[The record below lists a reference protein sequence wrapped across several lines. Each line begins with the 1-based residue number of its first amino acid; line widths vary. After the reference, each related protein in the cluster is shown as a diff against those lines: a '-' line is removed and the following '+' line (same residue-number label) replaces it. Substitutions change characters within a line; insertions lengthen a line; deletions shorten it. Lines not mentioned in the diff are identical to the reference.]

1 MGILSSI
8 LGDRPSTPQ
17 TGGFTVGAEIPD
29 ELKPFYKDILGKSQA
44 LYNESVARGFEPY
57 TGPSLAEFTPE
68 QQQAFTGL
76 SGLQG
81 GTAPVFQEAMQMT
94 RDAAAP
100 ITTEQIEEYM
110 NPYQQAVVDI
120 EKREAQKQF
129 ESQVV
134 PQLAAKAAMA
144 QPFGG
149 SRQAILEGMAA
160 DTQQRL
166 LGDIQAKGSAQA
178 YQDAVNLINNQRTA
192 SGQAAGQLATMAPNQ
207 FKTQLAE
214 FGALQGVGEEKQK
227 LAQQAL
233 NEAYGQYLKEQE
245 YPYQQLGR
253 YQSVVTG
260 APISTREYIPPV
272 EQPSATNQLLG
283 GLGTLASTYGAFG
296 GFSPGGFMGMN
307 KPAKTGGGIKD
318 LPVIKRQA
326 TGKVMPKW
334 LQGIMKI
341 VGPDSKYD
349 AFVKNVG
356 QKVVIP
362 QISKIQDYELGDAG
376 RNIQKA
382 YNYLNRPEVDSQSLM
397 EIGGNREEILQAN
410 KPLTGLQADFQKF
423 LKVGK
428 EAGLDAIDIPAN
440 IANKILKYTTG
451 KNYIAPGESGRSA
464 LGIDSPDLTISEQ
477 FYPATSAEIE
487 GEGIAGSVRK
497 SLEGS
502 PIEGMLSTTNNV
514 NKEEPPEVTD
524 NFIKPEVNLEE
535 RKEQEKKFL
544 QERAD
549 RLTAEKEKAK
559 RKKEAAETPDDIKK
573 AQEEVEKIENKI
585 IALTGSKEARLTKRL
600 KDLDVSEREAQFG
613 NLAMFFTQLAK
624 SPGTP
629 LSAIISSAEKVLPT
643 ALKTKKEFK
652 SDRNRLEDS
661 IEDAVLG
668 KLTTEADIKKARLK
682 IKTTANKLRFERAIA
697 LREIAVKEQRAAAE
711 MLEARGIKIGNI
723 PNPTKSTLELTGKTM
738 DRVLFN
744 GDIKQIKKS
753 PIYNELLQVTLSGNK
768 KLNDNNIGNFIEA
781 ITNDQV
787 AQAYVYNEVETA
799 EEIARQTGNTNFD
812 RNRAYAAAIKK
823 LIQEQPDIYQ
833 AGWFDWVRK

>member
-120 EKREAQKQF
+120 EKREATKQF

-253 YQSVVTG
+253 YQSVITG

-307 KPAKTGGGIKD
+307 KPAKTGGGIAQ
-318 LPVIKRQA
+318 LPVIKRQSPGVVYENDPEFGLGVNTLTNPQLIA
-326 TGKVMPKW
+326 LEEKRRIQEAINAQRNKNFFSGIKNIFTDDDKAKAIAESGDVYSAENTANTLPKVGEK
-334 LQGIMKI
+334 
-341 VGPDSKYD
+341 
-349 AFVKNVG
+349 
-356 QKVVIP
+356 
-362 QISKIQDYELGDAG
+362 
-376 RNIQKA
+376 
-382 YNYLNRPEVDSQSLM
+382 
-397 EIGGNREEILQAN
+397 ILQ
-410 KPLTGLQADFQKF
+410 KTGWDIYGDIAKKGFT
-423 LKVGK
+423 VGK
-428 EAGLDAIDIPAN
+428 DVATYPYRLMKSALEIPGFETKATRRGDIAAIDSIDPPA
-440 IANKILKYTTG
+440 
-451 KNYIAPGESGRSA
+451 P
-464 LGIDSPDLTISEQ
+464 
-477 FYPATSAEIE
+477 
-487 GEGIAGSVRK
+487 
-497 SLEGS
+497 EGS
-502 PIEGMLSTTNNV
+502 
-514 NKEEPPEVTD
+514 EVTD
-524 NFIKPEVNLEE
+524 EGIKAVLNKKKRDKKPASKSVEE
-535 RKEQEKKFL
+535 LQEKSDILTKEQQEKKDKKDPVKTDKTDVY
-544 QERAD
+544 AD
-549 RLTAEKEKAK
+549 ALAAEEEYLKALSGKEK
-559 RKKEAAETPDDIKK
+559 RI
-573 AQEEVEKIENKI
+573 QGN
-585 IALTGSKEARLTKRL
+585 
-600 KDLDVSEREAQFG
+600 LDKLGIQEREAQFG
-613 NLAMFFTQLAK
+613 NLAMLFSRL
-624 SPGTP
+624 GTKTGSV
-629 LSAIISSAEKVLPT
+629 LSALVESTGEVLPA
-643 ALKTKKEFK
+643 ALKTKNEFAKEE
-652 SDRNRLEDS
+652 RRLTNAV
-661 IEDAVLG
+661 EDARLG
-668 KLTTEADIKKARLK
+668 ELKTKADIKKTRASLQTKAAKLAFEQTMEERKVQAEEDKAKAALWK
-682 IKTTANKLRFERAIA
+682 AKHPSASSVADPSKEDKENATIYMMAAFNTTD
-697 LREIAVKEQRAAAE
+697 AA
-711 MLEARGIKIGNI
+711 
-723 PNPTKSTLELTGKTM
+723 GK
-738 DRVLFN
+738 
-744 GDIKQIKKS
+744 
-753 PIYNELLQVTLSGNK
+753 
-768 KLNDNNIGNFIEA
+768 EA
-781 ITNDQV
+781 ITEIIKTNSKLSGSPEEIKLYITKLSKDPTAKLFV
-787 AQAYVYNEVETA
+787 AQALERAKTLAKDNDTTLTQKDIKKIV
-799 EEIARQTGNTNFD
+799 GNTMADLINSSPVFEKGD
-812 RNRAYAAAIKK
+812 SNLVWRA
-823 LIQEQPDIYQ
+823 LPD
-833 AGWFDWVRK
+833 WN

>member
-120 EKREAQKQF
+120 EKREAQKQY

-245 YPYQQLGR
+245 YPFQQLGR

-260 APISTREYIPPV
+260 APISTREYVPPV

-307 KPAKTGGGIKD
+307 KNAKTGGGIGD
-318 LPVIKRQA
+318 LPVIKRQSPGVVYEDDPEFGYNIGQGNIGLEQEGVNTLTNPQLIALEERRKLLEKLNKERGSKFFSGIKNFFTDNERAKDISNLQDEFGVQDSNVLKLKKLKESARKEPTYIGPDGTIIYKGQRVFA
-326 TGKVMPKW
+326 TPAG
-334 LQGIMKI
+334 LSSIIQ
-341 VGPDSKYD
+341 PDSKLDDIRITRKPRTD
-349 AFVKNVG
+349 A
-356 QKVVIP
+356 
-362 QISKIQDYELGDAG
+362 
-376 RNIQKA
+376 
-382 YNYLNRPEVDSQSLM
+382 
-397 EIGGNREEILQAN
+397 
-410 KPLTGLQADFQKF
+410 
-423 LKVGK
+423 
-428 EAGLDAIDIPAN
+428 AIARIKDIPEKIIN
-440 IANKILKYTTG
+440 TTPKPEQDSETDPNKVLTDNKVKDLEKIRQAQIDLTAAQNKDKKDPVKTDEPDIYADARAAEEEYLEALSG
-451 KNYIAPGESGRSA
+451 KKTRIQGNLDK
-464 LGIDSPDLTISEQ
+464 LGIQ
-477 FYPATSAEIE
+477 
-487 GEGIAGSVRK
+487 
-497 SLEGS
+497 
-502 PIEGMLSTTNNV
+502 
-514 NKEEPPEVTD
+514 
-524 NFIKPEVNLEE
+524 
-535 RKEQEKKFL
+535 
-544 QERAD
+544 
-549 RLTAEKEKAK
+549 
-559 RKKEAAETPDDIKK
+559 
-573 AQEEVEKIENKI
+573 
-585 IALTGSKEARLTKRL
+585 
-600 KDLDVSEREAQFG
+600 EREAQFG
-613 NLAMFFTQLAK
+613 NLAMLFSRLGTK
-624 SPGTP
+624 SGSV
-629 LSAIISSAEKVLPT
+629 LSALVESTGEILPA
-643 ALKTKKEFK
+643 ALKTKNEFAKEE
-652 SDRNRLEDS
+652 RRLKAAV
-661 IEDAVLG
+661 EDAELG
-668 KLTTEADIKKARLK
+668 ELKTKADIKKARAKLLSTSSQQALTNALDERKVVVLEREAATKDWKAKNPDVEIPGTVTKNMKENATLK
-682 IKTTANKLRFERAIA
+682 LSSFLDSMNDDQTTKLNSIIREYSGAESDADIKNFLDVVLKDEKIQWQ
-697 LREIAVKEQRAAAE
+697 IAAE
-711 MLEARGIKIGNI
+711 INNVKAQA
-723 PNPTKSTLELTGKTM
+723 
-738 DRVLFN
+738 
-744 GDIKQIKKS
+744 KQKKK
-753 PIYNELLQVTLSGNK
+753 PY
-768 KLNDNNIGNFIEA
+768 
-781 ITNDQV
+781 TNDIERQI
-787 AQAYVYNEVETA
+787 
-799 EEIARQTGNTNFD
+799 IANTVTNMIVTNKEFSDKADGLAAFRFLPALSTINF
-812 RNRAYAAAIKK
+812 
-823 LIQEQPDIYQ
+823 
-833 AGWFDWVRK
+833 FD

>member
-44 LYNESVARGFEPY
+44 LYNESVSRGFEPY

-76 SGLQG
+76 AGLQG

-260 APISTREYIPPV
+260 APISTREYVPPV

-318 LPVIKRQA
+318 LPVIKRQSEGLVYEGDPEFGLGVNTLTNPQLIA
-326 TGKVMPKW
+326 LEEKRRIQEAINAQRNKNFFSNIKNIFTSDKNNTTKNNKNNLETYNFPFGSLGQNKETPKAGKYSVT
-334 LQGIMKI
+334 Q
-341 VGPDSKYD
+341 
-349 AFVKNVG
+349 
-356 QKVVIP
+356 
-362 QISKIQDYELGDAG
+362 
-376 RNIQKA
+376 
-382 YNYLNRPEVDSQSLM
+382 
-397 EIGGNREEILQAN
+397 
-410 KPLTGLQADFQKF
+410 
-423 LKVGK
+423 
-428 EAGLDAIDIPAN
+428 
-440 IANKILKYTTG
+440 ILKDIDKDPELQTKKVKKYTPERNELSDIDFISNLPTDPVLRQARINSPRYKKIMDNMSG
-451 KNYIAPGESGRSA
+451 MIDPPAPK
-464 LGIDSPDLTISEQ
+464 
-477 FYPATSAEIE
+477 
-487 GEGIAGSVRK
+487 GS
-497 SLEGS
+497 
-502 PIEGMLSTTNNV
+502 
-514 NKEEPPEVTD
+514 EVTD
-524 NFIKPEVNLEE
+524 EGISAVLNEMKEKQKPASKSVEE
-535 RKEQEKKFL
+535 LQEESDRLTKEQQEKKDKKDPVKTD
-544 QERAD
+544 ETDVYADARA
-549 RLTAEKEKAK
+549 AEDAYLEALSGKEK
-559 RKKEAAETPDDIKK
+559 RI
-573 AQEEVEKIENKI
+573 QGN
-585 IALTGSKEARLTKRL
+585 
-600 KDLDVSEREAQFG
+600 LDKLGIQEREAQFG
-613 NLAMFFTQLAK
+613 NLAMLFSRLGTK
-624 SPGTP
+624 SGSV
-629 LSAIISSAEKVLPT
+629 LSALVESTGEVLPA
-643 ALKTKKEFK
+643 ALKTKNEFAKEE
-652 SDRNRLEDS
+652 RRLKTA
-661 IEDAVLG
+661 IEDAQIGSL
-668 KLTTEADIKKARLK
+668 KTKADIKKSRAKL
-682 IKTTANKLRFERAIA
+682 KTTAAKSTFDMAMEERRVQADELKAKAAAWKAKHPDIKMPSDPNKDDKTNAGLLVRSVYDSADPNDRASIDSLIRSNSKSRSPEELTNFINKLSKDETAQFYIAGELERAKVVA
-697 LREIAVKEQRAAAE
+697 EKE
-711 MLEARGIKIGNI
+711 G
-723 PNPTKSTLELTGKTM
+723 
-738 DRVLFN
+738 RVLTREEQKEIVGRTIVN
-744 GDIKQIKKS
+744 LIETNSAI
-753 PIYNELLQVTLSGNK
+753 NEKADDSWGYR
-768 KLNDNNIGNFIEA
+768 II
-781 ITNDQV
+781 
-787 AQAYVYNEVETA
+787 
-799 EEIARQTGNTNFD
+799 
-812 RNRAYAAAIKK
+812 
-823 LIQEQPDIYQ
+823 PD
-833 AGWFDWVRK
+833 WLF

>member
-44 LYNESVARGFEPY
+44 LYNESVSRGFEPY

-120 EKREAQKQF
+120 EKREAQKQY

-260 APISTREYIPPV
+260 APISTREYVPPV

-307 KPAKTGGGIKD
+307 KNAKTGGGIGD
-318 LPVIKRQA
+318 LPVIKRQSPGVVYEDDPEFGYNIGQGNIGLEQEGVNTLTNPQLIA
-326 TGKVMPKW
+326 LEERRKLLERLNKERGSKFFSGIKSFFTDDERAKDISN
-334 LQGIMKI
+334 LQDEFGFQDPNVLKLENLRKAARREPTY
-341 VGPDSKYD
+341 VGPDGKVIKGGIDVTPQARMMQKYGSTID
-349 AFVKNVG
+349 NKEFGKPID
-356 QKVVIP
+356 KVYG
-362 QISKIQDYELGDAG
+362 IS
-376 RNIQKA
+376 
-382 YNYLNRPEVDSQSLM
+382 
-397 EIGGNREEILQAN
+397 
-410 KPLTGLQADFQKF
+410 
-423 LKVGK
+423 
-428 EAGLDAIDIPAN
+428 DIPKL
-440 IANKILKYTTG
+440 IEEEKKLNKKEISLDSKEDNETDPNKVLTENKAKKLKELQE
-451 KNYIAPGESGRSA
+451 ESDR
-464 LGIDSPDLTISEQ
+464 LTKEQ
-477 FYPATSAEIE
+477 
-487 GEGIAGSVRK
+487 
-497 SLEGS
+497 
-502 PIEGMLSTTNNV
+502 
-514 NKEEPPEVTD
+514 
-524 NFIKPEVNLEE
+524 
-535 RKEQEKKFL
+535 QEKKDKKDPVKTD
-544 QERAD
+544 EPDIYADARA
-549 RLTAEKEKAK
+549 AEDAYLEALSGKEK
-559 RKKEAAETPDDIKK
+559 RI
-573 AQEEVEKIENKI
+573 QGN
-585 IALTGSKEARLTKRL
+585 
-600 KDLDVSEREAQFG
+600 LDKLGIQEREAQFG
-613 NLAMFFTQLAK
+613 NLAMLFSRLGTK
-624 SPGTP
+624 SGSV
-629 LSAIISSAEKVLPT
+629 LSALVESTGEILPA
-643 ALKTKKEFK
+643 ALKTKNEFAKEE
-652 SDRNRLEDS
+652 RRLKTAV
-661 IEDAVLG
+661 EDAKIGSL
-668 KLTTEADIKKARLK
+668 KTKADLKKARAKLK
-682 IKTTANKLRFERAIA
+682 TASAKAAFDMEMKEREVQATELKAKAAEWKAKHPDIKMPSDPSKDDKTNAGLLVKSVYDSADPNDKSSIDSLIRSNSKSRSPEELTNFIDKLSKDETAQFYIAGELERAKVVAEQGGKVLTREEQKEIVGRTIVNLIKTNSAINEKA
-697 LREIAVKEQRAAAE
+697 DDSWGYRI
-711 MLEARGIKIGNI
+711 I
-723 PNPTKSTLELTGKTM
+723 P
-738 DRVLFN
+738 DWLF
-744 GDIKQIKKS
+744 
-753 PIYNELLQVTLSGNK
+753 
-768 KLNDNNIGNFIEA
+768 
-781 ITNDQV
+781 
-787 AQAYVYNEVETA
+787 
-799 EEIARQTGNTNFD
+799 
-812 RNRAYAAAIKK
+812 
-823 LIQEQPDIYQ
+823 
-833 AGWFDWVRK
+833 

>member
-44 LYNESVARGFEPY
+44 LYQDSVSQGYQPY

-76 SGLQG
+76 AGLQG
-81 GTAPVFQEAMQMT
+81 STAPVFQEAMQMT

-120 EKREAQKQF
+120 EKREAQKQYQ
-129 ESQVV
+129 SQVV

-260 APISTREYIPPV
+260 APISTREYVPPV

-318 LPVIKRQA
+318 LPVIKRQSPGVVYEGDPEFGLGVNTLTNPQLLA
-326 TGKVMPKW
+326 LEEKRRIQEAINAQRNKNFFSGIKNIFTDDDKAKAIAESGDVYSAENTANTLPK
-334 LQGIMKI
+334 
-341 VGPDSKYD
+341 
-349 AFVKNVG
+349 
-356 QKVVIP
+356 
-362 QISKIQDYELGDAG
+362 
-376 RNIQKA
+376 
-382 YNYLNRPEVDSQSLM
+382 
-397 EIGGNREEILQAN
+397 IGEKILQ
-410 KPLTGLQADFQKF
+410 KTGWDIYGRL
-423 LKVGK
+423 GK
-428 EAGLDAIDIPAN
+428 DYLRG
-440 IANKILKYTTG
+440 G
-451 KNYIAPGESGRSA
+451 KALATYPYRLMKSA
-464 LGIDSPDLTISEQ
+464 LEIPGIETD
-477 FYPATSAEIE
+477 ATKRGDIESMASIDPSAP
-487 GEGIAGSVRK
+487 
-497 SLEGS
+497 EGS
-502 PIEGMLSTTNNV
+502 
-514 NKEEPPEVTD
+514 EVTD
-524 NFIKPEVNLEE
+524 KGISAVLKKINVDS
-535 RKEQEKKFL
+535 KEDSETGPNKVLTENKAKELKELREQ
-544 QERAD
+544 QI
-549 RLTAEKEKAK
+549 RLTEAQNKDKKDPVKTDEPDIYADARAAEDAYLEALSGKEK
-559 RKKEAAETPDDIKK
+559 RI
-573 AQEEVEKIENKI
+573 QGN
-585 IALTGSKEARLTKRL
+585 
-600 KDLDVSEREAQFG
+600 LDKLGIQEREAQFG
-613 NLAMFFTQLAK
+613 NLAMLFSRLGTK
-624 SPGTP
+624 SGSV
-629 LSAIISSAEKVLPT
+629 LSALVESTGEVLPA
-643 ALKTKKEFK
+643 ALKTKNEFAKEE
-652 SDRNRLEDS
+652 RRLKTAV
-661 IEDAVLG
+661 EDAKIGSL
-668 KLTTEADIKKARLK
+668 KTKADLKKARAKLK
-682 IKTTANKLRFERAIA
+682 TASAKAAFDMEMKEREVQATELKAKAAEWKAKHPDIKMPSDPSKDDKTNAGLLVKSVYDSADPNDRASIDSLIRSNSKSSSPEELTNFINKLSKDETAQFYIAGELERAKVVA
-697 LREIAVKEQRAAAE
+697 EQGGKVLTREEQKEIVGRTIVNLIETNSTINEKADDSWGY
-711 MLEARGIKIGNI
+711 RII
-723 PNPTKSTLELTGKTM
+723 P
-738 DRVLFN
+738 DWLF
-744 GDIKQIKKS
+744 
-753 PIYNELLQVTLSGNK
+753 
-768 KLNDNNIGNFIEA
+768 
-781 ITNDQV
+781 
-787 AQAYVYNEVETA
+787 
-799 EEIARQTGNTNFD
+799 
-812 RNRAYAAAIKK
+812 
-823 LIQEQPDIYQ
+823 
-833 AGWFDWVRK
+833 